1 MPRELR
7 IKECPGM
14 KQTDPDFKIDDK
26 AAPQRGRQTEKE
38 EKEKEGEKTMETK
51 MLNKEELEQATG
63 GICLP
68 DDATAEDILAAARQ
82 TAREWKNTNMSLNT
96 CLDMVSRYFF
106 VPGKT
111 TKEMIQEV
119 IREEFGV

>member
-1 MPRELR
+1 MVKHMNEAA
-7 IKECPGM
+7 KEQLT
-14 KQTDPDFKIDDK
+14 KLFSDF
-26 AAPQRGRQTEKE
+26 T
-38 EKEKEGEKTMETK
+38 
-51 MLNKEELEQATG
+51 ATV

-82 TAREWKNTNMSLNT
+82 TAREWNNTNMSLNT

-106 VPGKT
+106 VPGKA